1 MVKLIEIIYAVLA
14 GIVQGITEWLPI
26 SSTGHL
32 IILDSLFNIDSLS
45 PDFVNMFDVVIQFGS
60 ILAIVV
66 LYFHRLNPFAPSKSK
81 AEKKSTWSLWA
92 KILVAAVPAG
102 VIGVA
107 LNDFLDETVF
117 ADPQRNFI
125 IAAALIFYGIL
136 FIIIE
141 RTHRKKLYRIEN
153 PEDIDYKTALGVGA
167 FQVLALIPGTSRSGS
182 TIIGSTL
189 LGVSRTAAAEFSFFL
204 AIPVMLGA
212 SLLKIA
218 KFVVGAEG
226 GIASAFTAGEFIVLG
241 VGTLVSFLV
250 SLVAVRFLVNF
261 VRRHSFESFGW
272 YRIVLGIAVLVY
284 FGLIK

>member
-141 RTHRKKLYRIEN
+141 RTHRKKLYRIES

-284 FGLIK
+284 FGLVK